1 MAISIDGQA
10 AFIREHRVLIPVL
23 LFALILGLIFTF
35 LVPPWQHYDE
45 PSHFEFAW
53 LIANRSHLP
62 ERGEF
67 DQIVRREIASS
78 MLEHRF
84 FEGMDF
90 YPTLIAQGDPVWIG
104 SSQVNQRSLYYI
116 FAAVPL
122 YFIRGADVTYQLY
135 VGRLASIGFFLITIL
150 AAYGVVTEIT
160 RPGDPFRWLVPVTIV
175 LIPGFTDLM
184 TAMNDDVG
192 ATALFSLF
200 LWTGVHMILHGLS
213 ATRIL
218 ALAVLALACFWTKN
232 TVAIVVLLL
241 PFPILFGLFRQRRKW
256 ISLGI
261 LAGITLITLMTALS
275 WGDAANWYR
284 VNYPNTPVKTTEAN
298 TPLGKYAFHLPLES
312 GVFPPSLTQVMTGSQ
327 IRELQGKSVTLGA
340 WIWASK
346 PVEVRTPILYTDAE
360 TVFEQVEVGVE
371 PIYFQFTTTVPE
383 NPQRLQIMIA
393 PSRSR
398 PKEDVSVYYD
408 GLVFVEGELHNAPE
422 FEGGRGNQL
431 WVKQKPILNH
441 LRNASA
447 ESTWPFVEVWADNFI
462 RDFFPGKSSLI
473 LAASLD
479 WSPALW
485 YFKATIQQ
493 LVTTFWARFGWG
505 HVTLMGFHPYLLL
518 GIFTAVG
525 LTAGVMRLGKRG
537 HSLSWE
543 LMIFFGVSLATIW
556 GAAFMRGIGSIISG
570 PIFIPSARYAY
581 PVIIPTAM
589 LLTAGW
595 QSIMVFSGK
604 VLSLSP
610 KVIYVIYLF
619 LFFGITLLS
628 ILTII
633 NFYYR

>member
-1 MAISIDGQA
+1 MAIQTNSQA
-10 AFIREHRVLIPVL
+10 ALLREHRVLFPVL
-23 LFALILGLIFTF
+23 LFALILGLVFTF
-35 LVPPWQHYDE
+35 IVPPWQHYDE

-62 ERGEF
+62 ARGEF
-67 DQIVRREIASS
+67 DQLVRREIASS

-116 FAAVPL
+116 LAAVPL

-135 VGRLASIGFFLITIL
+135 VGRLVSIGFFLITIL

-160 RPGDPFRWLVPVTIV
+160 RPGNPLRWLVPVTIV

-184 TAMNDDVG
+184 SAMNDDVG

-200 LWTGVHMILHGLS
+200 LWSGVHMILHGLS
-213 ATRIL
+213 ATRIIT
-218 ALAVLALACFWTKN
+218 LAVLALACFWTKN

-241 PFPILFGLFRQRRKW
+241 PFPILFGLFRNRRKW
-256 ISLGI
+256 ISWGI
-261 LAGITLITLMTALS
+261 LAGITLIAMVTAFS

-284 VNYPNTPVKTTEAN
+284 VNYPNAPVQTTEAK
-298 TPLGKYAFHLPLES
+298 TPFGKYAFHLPLES
-312 GVFPPSLTQVMTGSQ
+312 GVVPPSLTQVMNSSQ

-371 PIYFQFTTTVPE
+371 PSYFQFTTTVPE

-398 PKEDVSVYYD
+398 PKDDVSVYYD

-431 WVKQKPILNH
+431 WVEQKPILNH

-518 GIFTAVG
+518 GILTAMGV
-525 LTAGVMRLGKRG
+525 TAGVMRLGKRG
-537 HSLSWE
+537 HTLSWE

-556 GAAFMRGIGSIISG
+556 GAAIMRGIGSIISG